1 MGFFVYLK
9 PVVSCLPEL
18 PLAAAL
24 CTCVKARVRAED
36 PLVKCLSDKNM
47 EASEN
52 RSDQDDG
59 ENGQA
64 VPAVPSP
71 ASSISGSGA
80 LSDDSSERTIPYPF
94 LDFAED
100 SFIQA
105 ALNLTTVEELS
116 EAVKKCEKKVLDT
129 REYSEE
135 RKWLV
140 RYLIEL
146 RLRLQEAHEAVAEH
160 RQLQP
165 IGTPDH
171 SPTMSLENCNEGTGR
186 RARDKRIIL
195 GHHFTLQAPA
205 RSIYKCDRCC
215 ANIWGVLH
223 LWYECNDC
231 QYKCHM
237 KCLGKIR
244 RQCALV
250 RVSETPFYL
259 NDICPEVGLAAQGYC
274 CHECKTRIS
283 NKRGWR
289 EHRLCDYDG
298 RYYCTKC
305 HWDALAVIPARVVH
319 NWDFTERRVCCN
331 CYSFLRLMVKRP
343 VLNLDQLNSQ
353 LYQFVVDLA
362 SLKKLRSQFLLI
374 KQYLST
380 CRSSMKEKNKKKM
393 IWSLSAHLIENPTG
407 LFSLQDLID
416 LHKSTI
422 LPVLQEA
429 AQLSTWH
436 IRNCSVCQ
444 KKGYY
449 CELCP
454 PRKKEDGDRPKQQFD
469 EDILFPFDDAISVF
483 VCDKCSAVFHRE
495 CWMKKVM
502 SSCPRCN
509 RRKERSLLQ
518 EPGQ

>member
-1 MGFFVYLK
+1 MEPSEHSADHGDNDNDCFVATT
-9 PVVSCLPEL
+9 S
-18 PLAAAL
+18 
-24 CTCVKARVRAED
+24 
-36 PLVKCLSDKNM
+36 
-47 EASEN
+47 
-52 RSDQDDG
+52 
-59 ENGQA
+59 
-64 VPAVPSP
+64 SP
-71 ASSISGSGA
+71 ASSISGA

-100 SFIQA
+100 AFIQA
-105 ALNLTTVEELS
+105 ALNLTTVEELT
-116 EAVKKCEKKVLDT
+116 EAVKNYEKKVLDT
-129 REYSEE
+129 KEYSEE

-146 RLRLQEAHEAVAEH
+146 RLRLQEAHEATAEH

-165 IGTPDH
+165 IGSPDH
-171 SPTMSLENCNEGTGR
+171 SPRTIEDNCKERNVGK
-186 RARDKRIIL
+186 ARSKRIIL
-195 GHHFTLQAPA
+195 GHHLSLQAPA
-205 RSIYKCDRCC
+205 RCIYKCDRCC

-223 LWYECNDC
+223 LWYECDDC

-237 KCLGKIR
+237 KCLGKIQ

-259 NDICPEVGLAAQGYC
+259 NDICPEVGLAAQGYS

-283 NKRGWR
+283 NKSSWR

-305 HWDALAVIPARVVH
+305 HWDALSVIPARVVH

-331 CYSFLRLMVKRP
+331 CYSFLRLMLKRP
-343 VLNLDQLNSQ
+343 VMNLDQLNSQ

-362 SLKKLRSQFLLI
+362 TVKKLRTQFILI

-380 CRSSMKEKNKKKM
+380 CQTSVKEKNKKKL
-393 IWSLSAHLIENPTG
+393 IWALSAHMIENPTG

-416 LHKSTI
+416 LHKNTI

-429 AQLSTWH
+429 ALLSTKH
-436 IRNCSVCQ
+436 IRNCQTCQ
-444 KKGYY
+444 KKGFY

-454 PRKKEDGDRPKQQFD
+454 PRKKKEESDNHPEQQLD
-469 EDILFPFDDAISVF
+469 DILFPFDDAMSVF

-509 RRKERSLLQ
+509 RRKQRSLLQ
-518 EPGQ
+518 ESIN